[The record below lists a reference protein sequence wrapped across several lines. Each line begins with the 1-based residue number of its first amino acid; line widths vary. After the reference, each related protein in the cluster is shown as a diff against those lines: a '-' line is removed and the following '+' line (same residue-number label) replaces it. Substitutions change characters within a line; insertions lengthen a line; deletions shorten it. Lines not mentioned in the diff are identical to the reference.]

1 MSEEEEEQEEEKENE
16 VLKEENEVVK
26 EENGLEEKGKVEVVS
41 PEPKEKSLIE
51 RIYEENR
58 VSYLPATLG
67 EKRETP
73 KGNACCN
80 LRKRGGQP
88 NTQLCGNH

>member
-1 MSEEEEEQEEEKENE
+1 MSEEEEEQEQEEKKENE

-26 EENGLEEKGKVEVVS
+26 EENGVEEKGKVEVVS

-58 VSYLPATLG
+58 VSYSPATP
-67 EKRETP
+67 R
-73 KGNACCN
+73 
-80 LRKRGGQP
+80 RK
-88 NTQLCGNH
+88 